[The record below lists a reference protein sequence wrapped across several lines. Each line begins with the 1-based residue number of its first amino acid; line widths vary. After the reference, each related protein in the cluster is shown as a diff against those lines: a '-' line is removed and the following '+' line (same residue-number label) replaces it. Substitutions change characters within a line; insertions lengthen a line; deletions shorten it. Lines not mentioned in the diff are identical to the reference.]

1 LTNLLLQF
9 ARKSR
14 AASSAGLCILQ
25 KIPLLVR
32 AQLATICLAF
42 IAAISVGTLA
52 GDGGVDRMAFA
63 TPAITSA
70 KASRSEETS
79 ELANRISIAFDVD
92 PQIASEFSN
101 WILEASERH
110 RLSTELIAS
119 LVFTES
125 SFRKHVVS
133 GVGAIGPAQ
142 VRPDYWGAF
151 CGTSDLSDPA
161 ENIYCGAQ
169 ILSYYRDRCGD
180 DQCALHAYNVGP
192 NTRFYADAGLRYVNK
207 VNDHRAHM
215 LSIVL

>member
-1 LTNLLLQF
+1 MTKLLLQISTL
-9 ARKSR
+9 SR
-14 AASSAGLCILQ
+14 DVRSAGISILQ
-25 KIPLLVR
+25 KMPLLVR
-32 AQLATICLAF
+32 AQLAAVCLAF
-42 IAAISVGTLA
+42 IVAISVGTLA

-63 TPAITSA
+63 TPANPDA
-70 KASRSEETS
+70 KARWSDKTS
-79 ELANRISIAFDVD
+79 LLANRISVAFEVD
-92 PQIASEFSN
+92 PKLAGEFSN
-101 WILEASERH
+101 WILEASKRH
-110 RLSTELIAS
+110 DLSTELIAS

-142 VRPDYWGAF
+142 VRPDYWGGF

-169 ILSYYRDRCGD
+169 ILSYYRDKCGD

-192 NTRFYADAGLRYVNK
+192 YTRYYADAGLRYVDK